1 MAKQQY
7 YFRKKPTPLFPA
19 FNPAVIDV
27 MPSMF
32 AYLQAQAI
40 ISAGA
45 SNNEYGDTVNLY
57 PLAEDTTRKAWPGN
71 EGNINT
77 YGIYPFVRPDANGG
91 LYTGG
96 ETASESTKLL
106 FPSSPW
112 NRKYQF
118 NADGLAFAGWG
129 DLSSGFGGKPQGN
142 LRSVVEYVDSNHAL
156 GTVSVKN
163 IPVSSLFGEIPETLK
178 PRLVHTVNIGDF
190 VPGMS
195 YQNPNFYW
203 YFDARKVRNTP
214 HGMLGWPVYTAITGA
229 NVSRLASGA
238 GYYDLSGISKVTG
251 TNAGTVEIFVSSP
264 NDSVED
270 RYISGGATQGTTA
283 LESTIFE
290 SPLFAVCCRWNST
303 AKTYGF
309 YIRYY
314 TASGQQESPVL
325 YTTTPDEPRDIH
337 FVIKHQNATFSVNAI
352 DNEGITKSFNSPG
365 LGSNPLFSKTVIGC
379 TGAQAGTVSTGSGT
393 TPLYFTVFPGITR
406 HVRLFSTVL
415 TEDAITELQ
424 NGGKPEDFIMPRV
437 WQTAYGCYGEF
448 LGQFFRLD
456 SSPFLRPPRITN
468 SCQATGTSVSTVSF
482 TGSNV
487 SIFKASV
494 RETVADGGY
503 DMTNSHDIV
512 KPDYCLYAS
521 RLFIGTYTSSASP
534 WTLSPWYI
542 LANYDPTNFTPAT
555 IKVTPEHP
563 NEDVPPV
570 TVGVKVGDSAIEQ
583 QRYVGDIAKIARRL
597 FKNVV
602 DELEQQDFG
611 LGMPTMPLYVDYNL
625 IARIS
630 VDKVGQFAG
639 LNAVRQLGAD
649 EFTTRG
655 GYFAVDNPV
664 KYPGYPL
671 NLVFINTQWG
681 GDNVVIIVGGEDLGN
696 MKGAGI
702 LMAQPLALIKVQ
714 DGSTHFI
721 AASLSNDGV
730 SDEIEIGSGCVGDHP
745 FYVQWINDRGGYNS
759 YMFNTRNTVETERT
773 DTVNVQR
780 ADISDEFDTQV
791 TASFKIERR
800 ITTGVDNLTREEYDK
815 LLGIF
820 KSPRIQW
827 WNEEAEQWVT
837 VLGGDQSNTWD
848 TNSGLGSIE
857 VTFIYPRILLQ
868 Q

>member
-7 YFRKKPTPLFPA
+7 YFRKKPTSLFPA

-40 ISAGA
+40 INAGE

-57 PLAEDTTRKAWPGN
+57 PLGENTYRKAYPGN
-71 EGNINT
+71 QGNVNT
-77 YGIYPFVRPDANGG
+77 YGFYPFVRPHGDGKE
-91 LYTGG
+91 YVGG
-96 ETASESTKLL
+96 ETPVAGNGGTQVRL
-106 FPSSPW
+106 PDAW
-112 NRKYQF
+112 GNRKYQF
-118 NADGLAFAGWG
+118 NAGGLAFNGWG
-129 DLSSGFGGKPQGN
+129 DTSPKNPGGV
-142 LRSVVEYVDSNHAL
+142 LRSVVEWVDAEHPN
-156 GTVSVKN
+156 GIVSTKD
-163 IPVSSLFGEIPETLK
+163 IPFSKIAGDTPKDLLPELSH
-178 PRLVHTVNIGDF
+178 VVNVGGQISGNTN
-190 VPGMS
+190 PG
-195 YQNPNFYW
+195 FYW
-203 YFDARKVRNTP
+203 HFDTKKVKHTYRGVIGYPSFTRVIGAPIQRIAGGVSYIDLGNGVITPGKMSTVLIFISTPTDDLDDRNDA
-214 HGMLGWPVYTAITGA
+214 VY
-229 NVSRLASGA
+229 
-238 GYYDLSGISKVTG
+238 
-251 TNAGTVEIFVSSP
+251 P
-264 NDSVED
+264 N
-270 RYISGGATQGTTA
+270 GTTDA
-283 LESTIFE
+283 ESEIFE
-290 SPLFAVCCRWNST
+290 SPAYTILAQWLSSSKTYRFYVRYTENSVQSNKVLFDVHST
-303 AKTYGF
+303 A
-309 YIRYY
+309 
-314 TASGQQESPVL
+314 
-325 YTTTPDEPRDIH
+325 PRDVFFTCKVQGTTVSIEW
-337 FVIKHQNATFSVNAI
+337 TFDDGNGSSVTLNNVTANPVFTKTAIGGTGTPVRTVVGDTNVNTSPYPGVTRSVRVFNTILADDNINAI
-352 DNEGITKSFNSPG
+352 KSDPVG
-365 LGSNPLFSKTVIGC
+365 
-379 TGAQAGTVSTGSGT
+379 
-393 TPLYFTVFPGITR
+393 
-406 HVRLFSTVL
+406 
-415 TEDAITELQ
+415 
-424 NGGKPEDFIMPRV
+424 FIMPRQWINAFGCTHEFTPDNLCEIV
-437 WQTAYGCYGEF
+437 SFENPKWYNTALQTASNMQFSGSTV
-448 LGQFFRLD
+448 FFR
-456 SSPFLRPPRITN
+456 
-468 SCQATGTSVSTVSF
+468 VST
-482 TGSNV
+482 
-487 SIFKASV
+487 
-494 RETVADGGY
+494 RETVKEGLDEALHGEL
-503 DMTNSHDIV
+503 V
-512 KPDYCLYAS
+512 KTDYCLYAS

-555 IKVTPEHP
+555 IKVTPERP

-583 QRYVGDIAKIARRL
+583 QRYVGDIAKVAQRL

-630 VDKVGQFAG
+630 VDKVGEFAG

-671 NLVFINTQWG
+671 NLVFVNTQWG
-681 GDNVVIIVGGEDLGN
+681 GDNVIFIIDGDLNGGIITS
-696 MKGAGI
+696 AGI
-702 LMAQPLALIKVQ
+702 LMGQPLVLIKVE
-714 DGSTHFI
+714 DGTQKFTAVSQ
-721 AASLSNDGV
+721 SNDV
-730 SDEIEIGSGCVGDHP
+730 VYYEIEIGSGCVGDNP

-780 ADISDEFDTQV
+780 ADISDEFNTQV
-791 TASFKIERR
+791 TSSFKIERR

-837 VLGGDQSNTWD
+837 VLCADQSNTWD